1 MRRNSDRPACVAT
14 RQRQG
19 RGLTDQSMLCYN
31 SAQSMD
37 RCSAS
42 RSPADG
48 FWQFFILSIY
58 CPLRTETS
66 LYSVERIEAGETVD
80 SKNRQ

>member
-1 MRRNSDRPACVAT
+1 MRRKSDRPACVTT
-14 RQRQG
+14 RQRPDG
-19 RGLTDQSMLCYN
+19 SIELCYN

-58 CPLRTETS
+58 CPLRTENS
-66 LYSVERIEAGETVD
+66 LYSMERIE
-80 SKNRQ
+80 NRRNG

>member
-1 MRRNSDRPACVAT
+1 VS
-14 RQRQG
+14 RQG

-42 RSPADG
+42 RLPADG
-48 FWQFFILSIY
+48 FWRLFVLSIY
-58 CPLRTETS
+58 CPFHTENW

-80 SKNRQ
+80 SESRQ